1 MKKIF
6 SQILILTSLISFSQD
21 YGNKVDAMNLCSVL
35 QTNSFSENIDAEKG
49 LDRILSVIGA
59 SKRTFIIQPCDNI
72 NNAIATS
79 IKGVRYILY
88 DRKFMNSISNK
99 NNWSNLFILAHEV
112 GHHINGHSLDLVLYA
127 TDAIEPE
134 SLAIKRQQEIEA
146 DEFASFVLA
155 KLGAPIEK
163 VNEIIKRVSSQ
174 EDDRYKTHPNRE
186 KRLSAV
192 LRGYARANKLLQ
204 NEGENISKAEITNP
218 SSNNTLN
225 VLIND
230 KIIEEY
236 ETYVFTKSSFG
247 EIVLDTNSDFKV
259 ANFYFENKKQNLLIE
274 SNSNKFNSKQKTLIK
289 NLSLGDGYAIK
300 IKKIIHLNGKTL
312 DDEFFFFIKLIPEYE
327 KITNGFSPYK
337 SIYGENIYDD
347 YSKHRIQIKT
357 SSIKDAV
364 ILLINIETGLPI
376 RNVYVNKGTNYTMSN
391 IPPGKYTVKTY
402 QGNYWNSEIIKN
414 GIKGGFQLDEIYAE
428 DSDPNDIWVLRRN
441 TTGGGSFTL
450 YSKEGGN
457 LETKNI
463 SRQEFFTK

>member
-204 NEGENISKAEITNP
+204 NEGENISKTEISNP
-218 SSNNTLN
+218 SSNNTFN
-225 VLIND
+225 ALIND

-236 ETYVFTKSSFG
+236 ETYIFTKSSFG

>member
-6 SQILILTSLISFSQD
+6 TQILILTSLISFSQD

-88 DRKFMNSISNK
+88 DRKFMNSISNQ

-134 SLAIKRQQEIEA
+134 SLVIKRQQEIEA

-163 VNEIIKRVSSQ
+163 INEIIKRVSNE
-174 EDDRYKTHPNRE
+174 EDDSYKTHPSRN

-192 LRGYARANKLLQ
+192 LRGYARANKLIQ
-204 NEGENISKAEITNP
+204 NEAENISKADPPKP
-218 SSNNTLN
+218 SSKNSFTA
-225 VLIND
+225 LINN

-236 ETYVFTKSSFG
+236 ETYVFTKSAFS
-247 EIVLDTNSDFKV
+247 EIVLETDSDFKV
-259 ANFYFENKKQNLLIE
+259 ANFSFENKKQNLLIE
-274 SNSNKFNSKQKTLIK
+274 NKSNKFSSKQKVLIRTL
-289 NLSLGDGYAIK
+289 SSGEGYGIK
-300 IKKIIHLNGKTL
+300 INKLINLNGDIFDNK
-312 DDEFFFFIKLIPEYE
+312 FFFFIKLIPEHE

-337 SIYGENIYDD
+337 SIYGENVYDG
-347 YSKHRIQIKT
+347 YSKHSIQIKT
-357 SSIKDAV
+357 SLIKDAI
-364 ILLINIETGLPI
+364 ILLIDIETGLPI

-414 GIKGGFQLDEIYAE
+414 GVKGGFQLDEVYAV
-428 DSDPNDIWVLRRN
+428 DSDPNDIWILRR
-441 TTGGGSFTL
+441 TPFMTGSFTL

>member
-300 IKKIIHLNGKTL
+300 IKKIIDLNGKTL

>member
-134 SLAIKRQQEIEA
+134 SLAIKKQQEIEA

-192 LRGYARANKLLQ
+192 LRGYVRANKLLQ

-247 EIVLDTNSDFKV
+247 EIVLDTNSDFKI

-274 SNSNKFNSKQKTLIK
+274 SNSNKFNSKQKILIK

-300 IKKIIHLNGKTL
+300 IKKIIDLNGKTL
-312 DDEFFFFIKLIPEYE
+312 DDEFFFFIKLIPEHE

>member
-1 MKKIF
+1 M
-6 SQILILTSLISFSQD
+6 
-21 YGNKVDAMNLCSVL
+21 
-35 QTNSFSENIDAEKG
+35 
-49 LDRILSVIGA
+49 R
-59 SKRTFIIQPCDNI
+59 
-72 NNAIATS
+72 
-79 IKGVRYILY
+79 
-88 DRKFMNSISNK
+88 
-99 NNWSNLFILAHEV
+99 
-112 GHHINGHSLDLVLYA
+112 
-127 TDAIEPE
+127 
-134 SLAIKRQQEIEA
+134 
-146 DEFASFVLA
+146 
-155 KLGAPIEK
+155 
-163 VNEIIKRVSSQ
+163 
-174 EDDRYKTHPNRE
+174 
-186 KRLSAV
+186 
-192 LRGYARANKLLQ
+192 
-204 NEGENISKAEITNP
+204 GENISKTEISNP
-218 SSNNTLN
+218 SSNNTFN
-225 VLIND
+225 ALIND

-274 SNSNKFNSKQKTLIK
+274 SNSNKFNSKQKILIK

-300 IKKIIHLNGKTL
+300 IKKIIDLNGKTI

-347 YSKHRIQIKT
+347 YSKHSIQIKT
-357 SSIKDAV
+357 SSIKDAI

>member
-1 MKKIF
+1 MKKIIPYIMLLV
-6 SQILILTSLISFSQD
+6 SSISYSQD
-21 YGNKVDAMNLCSVL
+21 YGNKIDAMDLCSVL
-35 QTNSFSENIDAEKG
+35 QTNSFSENIEAEKG

-59 SKRTFIIQPCDNI
+59 SKRTFIIQPCENI

-127 TDAIEPE
+127 TDVIKPE
-134 SLAIKRQQEIEA
+134 SLVIKRQQEIEA

-163 VNEIIKRVSSQ
+163 INEIIQKVSSN
-174 EDDRYKTHPNRE
+174 EDDTYKTHPNIN
-186 KRLSAV
+186 KRLNAV
-192 LRGYARANKLLQ
+192 LTGYSKANKLIKEEKQ
-204 NEGENISKAEITNP
+204 NVSKSENFKP
-218 SSNNTLN
+218 SSNSSFSP
-225 VLIND
+225 LIND
-230 KIIEEY
+230 KIIKEY
-236 ETYVFTKSSFG
+236 ETYVYTKSSFG
-247 EIVLDTNSDFKV
+247 EIILETDSNLKVNSFS
-259 ANFYFENKKQNLLIE
+259 FENKKQNLLIE
-274 SNSNKFNSKQKTLIK
+274 NNSNQFNSRQKTLIK
-289 NLSLGDGYAIK
+289 NLKSGEGYGIK
-300 IKKIIHLNGKTL
+300 INSLESSNGKIL
-312 DDEFFFFIKLIPEYE
+312 NSNFFFFIKLIPAFE

-347 YSKHRIQIKT
+347 YSRHSIQIKT

-364 ILLINIETGLPI
+364 ILLIDLETGLPI

-414 GIKGGFQLDEIYAE
+414 GVKGGFQLDEVYAV
-428 DSDPNDIWVLRRN
+428 DSDPDDIWILRRTPFMN
-441 TTGGGSFTL
+441 GSFTL

-457 LETKNI
+457 LETKDI

>member
-6 SQILILTSLISFSQD
+6 TQIFILTSLISFSQD

-88 DRKFMNSISNK
+88 DRKFMNSISNQ

-174 EDDRYKTHPNRE
+174 EDDSYKTHPNRE

-192 LRGYARANKLLQ
+192 LRGYTRANKLLQ
-204 NEGENISKAEITNP
+204 NEGENISKTEISNP
-218 SSNNTLN
+218 SSNNTFN
-225 VLIND
+225 ALIND

-236 ETYVFTKSSFG
+236 ETYIFTKSSFG

-274 SNSNKFNSKQKTLIK
+274 SNSNKFNSKQKILIK

-300 IKKIIHLNGKTL
+300 IKKIIDLNGKTI

-347 YSKHRIQIKT
+347 YSKHSIQIKT
-357 SSIKDAV
+357 SSIKDAI